1 MIVKISDGNGRSF
14 MLRGNDAKGIFNKI
28 KKDVLPSLLRGEGK
42 KVTFH
47 IRPKSEIKTF
57 RSFRSLVE
65 ICKQKGVKVK
75 ISR

>member
-1 MIVKISDGNGRSF
+1 MIVKVSDGNGRSF

-28 KKDVLPSLLRGEGK
+28 KKDVLPSLLRGVGK

-57 RSFRSLVE
+57 RSLVE